1 MIKYQWK
8 GRRYNPVAGTYSPYV
23 TLSPIYGDKVSIKHS
38 MPDDERYYKESF
50 NGTLTFVREDF
61 FWIMSKI
68 ALATRFEV
76 VYELELHAIEDNTD
90 QLVTT
95 LKFTITDCEIDEDN
109 GIAKVKPTTKTRYDE
124 VLDGLDR
131 EFNLV
136 ELNPVIEELTWYKR
150 PVVQLYADGDSIV
163 TNFLGTTHWEQ
174 EASPDGL
181 SITQDCHFATCG
193 FIIEVTVTN
202 APNYNGKYRG
212 KKPINV
218 ETYDIRLTSNSS
230 LNDNYIRVQRV
241 WDSANNLY
249 RVYFDLCSA
258 NGTVI
263 QRIYSD
269 TGDTPESFSVATQS
283 NGRYVERVYHVYGRI
298 LSAVSMS
305 GSFTRPTN
313 DIVPYNKEYGYVT
326 PYAVDCV
333 DYSLALS
340 TTPTPYGRVSDEYS
354 LYYYPPTTTI
364 ENWLPVQQSEW
375 KGQMSVWYNI
385 TNAYINDGNLR
396 KKTNLRHAYPLYSAI
411 KVLLAQIAPNISF
424 NETTD
429 YSQFLFD
436 YNRSPVGYV
445 PYLFITPK
453 TNILN
458 GDYKTPA
465 YKAPIKLK
473 EILEMLKQVYKCYWF
488 IDDSNRLR
496 IEHISWFMN
505 GGTYSTPSPVVSYNL
520 TTMFN
525 SRNGKRWSM
534 DTQHY
539 TFDKPNMPNTYT
551 FGWMDEVSQE
561 FEGYQMEMSSCF
573 VEKGKNDEINV
584 SKFTTDI
591 DFVSITP
598 DDISKDGFML
608 LGADY
613 DSQSNTYS
621 LAFYSYPI
629 ANLGMYN
636 PLQNGYLAF
645 VYLEKT
651 AIWLTDLP
659 ARSVSYADGTTA
671 SVVKQRRLRQQDVT
685 VPMTTPIFNPM
696 TLIQSSIGAGE
707 VKDIE
712 INLSSLTAKAK
723 LHHDIQ

>member
-1 MIKYQWK
+1 M
-8 GRRYNPVAGTYSPYV
+8 
-23 TLSPIYGDKVSIKHS
+23 
-38 MPDDERYYKESF
+38 
-50 NGTLTFVREDF
+50 
-61 FWIMSKI
+61 
-68 ALATRFEV
+68 
-76 VYELELHAIEDNTD
+76 
-90 QLVTT
+90 
-95 LKFTITDCEIDEDN
+95 
-109 GIAKVKPTTKTRYDE
+109 
-124 VLDGLDR
+124 
-131 EFNLV
+131 
-136 ELNPVIEELTWYKR
+136 
-150 PVVQLYADGDSIV
+150 
-163 TNFLGTTHWEQ
+163 
-174 EASPDGL
+174 
-181 SITQDCHFATCG
+181 
-193 FIIEVTVTN
+193 
-202 APNYNGKYRG
+202 
-212 KKPINV
+212 
-218 ETYDIRLTSNSS
+218 
-230 LNDNYIRVQRV
+230 
-241 WDSANNLY
+241 
-249 RVYFDLCSA
+249 
-258 NGTVI
+258 
-263 QRIYSD
+263 
-269 TGDTPESFSVATQS
+269 
-283 NGRYVERVYHVYGRI
+283 
-298 LSAVSMS
+298 
-305 GSFTRPTN
+305 
-313 DIVPYNKEYGYVT
+313 
-326 PYAVDCV
+326 
-333 DYSLALS
+333 
-340 TTPTPYGRVSDEYS
+340 
-354 LYYYPPTTTI
+354 
-364 ENWLPVQQSEW
+364 
-375 KGQMSVWYNI
+375 
-385 TNAYINDGNLR
+385 
-396 KKTNLRHAYPLYSAI
+396 
-411 KVLLAQIAPNISF
+411 LAQIAPNISF

>member
-23 TLSPIYGDKVSIKHS
+23 SLSPIYGDKLSIKHS

-269 TGDTPESFSVATQS
+269 TGDTPESFSVTTQS

-396 KKTNLRHAYPLYSAI
+396 KETNLRHAYPLYSAI

-436 YNRSPVGYV
+436 YNRSPVGHV

-488 IDDSNRLR
+488 IDDSNRFR

-573 VEKGKNDEINV
+573 VEKGKNEEINV

-591 DFVSITP
+591 DFVAITP

-613 DSQSNTYS
+613 DSQNEAYS

-629 ANLGMYN
+629 ANLGIYN

-671 SVVKQRRLRQQDVT
+671 SVVKQSRLRQQDVT
-685 VPMTTPIFNPM
+685 VPMTTPIFDPM